1 MHLSCQDT
9 SEKIIMNSTQM
20 QQFCQKQVDSMI
32 DRMHTLC
39 AEGRAD
45 DAAALYAEIQDWVI
59 QQTDLE
65 VMSLDYIY
73 GIVEGE

>member
-1 MHLSCQDT
+1 
-9 SEKIIMNSTQM
+9 MNSTQM

-59 QQTDLE
+59 QKTDLE
-65 VMSLDYIY
+65 VMSLDYINDM
-73 GIVEGE
+73 VEGE